1 MLILQRKMMSRPI
14 ILLLLDQCAQLTFSA
29 MALLYVN
36 LDWGIHANIVSV
48 TCVSYTSFDLML
60 NSRNTFVNLFLSS
73 LIQVS

>member
-48 TCVSYTSFDLML
+48 TKIACDLSYIFIKYVPELPYVFRILHLT
-60 NSRNTFVNLFLSS
+60 
-73 LIQVS
+73 

>member
-29 MALLYVN
+29 MVLLYVT

-48 TCVSYTSFDLML
+48 TQIACDLSYIFIKYVPELPHVFHILHLT
-60 NSRNTFVNLFLSS
+60 
-73 LIQVS
+73 